1 MTFSFK
7 IFEPKK
13 VSLEPMVEI
22 TKSGR
27 LFFNKQA
34 SNLLENNKF
43 CMLGYDQENNA
54 IGIQPVATEEPNSF
68 PIRYTIGGA
77 YIGAKHF
84 LRHFNILPQTNMERP
99 PIVDGTYLVVTL

>member
-13 VSLEPMVEI
+13 ISLEPMVEI

-34 SNLLENNKF
+34 SNSLENNPF
-43 CMLGYDQENNA
+43 CMLGYDEENNA
-54 IGIQPVATEEPNSF
+54 IGILPVPIDEPNSF

-77 YIGAKHF
+77 YIGVKHF
-84 LRHFNILPQTNMERP
+84 LRHFNILPQENVEKP
-99 PIVDGTYLVVTL
+99 LVIDGKYLVVKL